1 MSPFHHP
8 VHKMDT
14 EIDAGRN
21 ISHTGGDRRGK
32 SNGAVKFRNSEV
44 FIGLD
49 ILSLSSFRNL
59 YNMMNITHVTGRIK
73 ALTPTNLRTNKSARK
88 RKLDE
93 VWIEL

>member
-32 SNGAVKFRNSEV
+32 SNGAVKVRNSEV
-44 FIGLD
+44 VIRVRHPLAVVLQKFVQHD
-49 ILSLSSFRNL
+49 EHHTCHWENESSDS
-59 YNMMNITHVTGRIK
+59 
-73 ALTPTNLRTNKSARK
+73 NKSQ
-88 RKLDE
+88 DQ
-93 VWIEL
+93 